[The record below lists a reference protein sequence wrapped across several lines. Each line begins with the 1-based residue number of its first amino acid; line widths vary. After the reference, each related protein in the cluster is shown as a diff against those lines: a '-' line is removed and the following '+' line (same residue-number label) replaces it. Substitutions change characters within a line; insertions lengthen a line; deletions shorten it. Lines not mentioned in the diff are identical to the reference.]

1 MKFQDYKFYLFR
13 IKRDMLWFYTGQAV
27 ATKGLQKW
35 FTTDAIRALYE
46 NGYIEIISEIVP
58 KKN

>member
-1 MKFQDYKFYLFR
+1 
-13 IKRDMLWFYTGQAV
+13 MLWFYTGQAV